1 MALFD
6 LIALHNTT
14 GECGSDVN
22 AVGSLTHAAKQ
33 QVADYGVLVGADGGE
48 GLECRTTVCNAW
60 LVVGACG

>member
-14 GECGSDVN
+14 GEWAYDVN

-33 QVADYGVLVGADGGE
+33 QVADYGVLAGAGE
-48 GLECRTTVCNAW
+48 GEDLE
-60 LVVGACG
+60 

>member
-14 GECGSDVN
+14 RECGSDVN

-33 QVADYGVLVGADGGE
+33 QVTGYGVLLPAGE
-48 GLECRTTVCNAW
+48 GGGKDEGLGCRAIE
-60 LVVGACG
+60 